1 MAKEIK
7 RAIVKCKDLEI
18 IEGDKNTSFW
28 FMEVDNKLK
37 IVLDAKEYMNLMNN
51 LKQVMKENF
60 ELKLEREILSE
71 FPVDYEDVKAVVL
84 EKMKEDNNLSIKD
97 TVKKVKDEHPNLF
110 FEVDL
115 NKLF

>member
-7 RAIVKCKDLEI
+7 RAIVKCKNLEVV
-18 IEGDKNTSFW
+18 EGDKSAPFW
-28 FMEVDNKLK
+28 FMEIDDKLK
-37 IVLDAKEYMNLMNN
+37 VVLDAKDYIDLMNS

-71 FPVDYEDVKAVVL
+71 FPIDYEDVKAVVL
-84 EKMKEDNNLSIKD
+84 EKMKEDNKLSIKD
-97 TVKKVKDEHPNLF
+97 TVKKVKVEHPNLF
-110 FEVDL
+110 FEMDL